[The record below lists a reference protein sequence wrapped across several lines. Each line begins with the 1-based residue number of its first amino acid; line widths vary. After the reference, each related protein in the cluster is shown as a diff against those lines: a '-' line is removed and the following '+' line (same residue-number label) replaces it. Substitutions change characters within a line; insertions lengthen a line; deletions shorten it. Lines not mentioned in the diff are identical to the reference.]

1 MKLLIFRGQNIMN
14 NCLGIINLD
23 ENQSRM
29 GELVRY
35 RTLASVPLSARYRII
50 DFVLSNMAN
59 SGIEGIG
66 IFTANKSRS
75 LINHLTNGRPWDLHR
90 KKDGLRVFNFGDY
103 DPYYDDVHN
112 FLDNIEF
119 IEQSRKEYVLI
130 SPSYMI
136 CNIDYNEVLR
146 YHKKSQ
152 NDITIVHKDVNNSHG
167 KFLDCEVLNI
177 DDTNRV
183 ISVGENIGR
192 EKNAKISMEM
202 YIMKTDLFINI
213 IHECIKT
220 GIHRKIKGY
229 INSNLDRFRVGAF
242 EFDGYLS
249 CINSIKSYF
258 DTNLDILNQ
267 NINKELFYNKKP
279 IYTKSQD
286 EPPTQYT
293 EMSLVLNSIIANGS
307 YIEGEVKNC
316 IIGRRVFIGK
326 GCKLEN
332 CVIMQNTIIGNDVVM
347 NRVIADKGTVINE
360 NEIIRGTSN
369 YPVTIQRSKVV

>member
-1 MKLLIFRGQNIMN
+1 
-14 NCLGIINLD
+14 
-23 ENQSRM
+23 
-29 GELVRY
+29 
-35 RTLASVPLSARYRII
+35 
-50 DFVLSNMAN
+50 
-59 SGIEGIG
+59 
-66 IFTANKSRS
+66 
-75 LINHLTNGRPWDLHR
+75 
-90 KKDGLRVFNFGDY
+90 
-103 DPYYDDVHN
+103 
-112 FLDNIEF
+112 
-119 IEQSRKEYVLI
+119 KEYVLI

>member
-1 MKLLIFRGQNIMN
+1 MFKGAVRMN

-35 RTLASVPLSARYRII
+35 RTLASVPLSARYRVI

-90 KKDGLRVFNFGDY
+90 KKDGLRVFNFGNY
-103 DPYYDDVHN
+103 DPNYDDVHN

-119 IEQSRKEYVLI
+119 IEQSRREYVLI

-146 YHKKSQ
+146 YHKKSK
-152 NDITIVHKDVNNSHG
+152 NDISIVYKEVEEADK
-167 KFLDCEVLNI
+167 KFIECEVLNI
-177 DDTNRV
+177 DNHNRV
-183 ISVGENIGR
+183 ISIGENIGR
-192 EKNAKISMEM
+192 EKNAKINMEM
-202 YIMKTDLFINI
+202 YIMKRELFTNI

-229 INSNLDRFRVGAF
+229 IASNLNKFEVGAF

-258 DTNLDILNQ
+258 DTNLDILDQ

-293 EMSLVLNSIIANGS
+293 DVSLVSNSIIANGS

-316 IIGRRVFIGK
+316 IIGRRVVIGK
-326 GCKLEN
+326 GAKLEN
-332 CVIMQNTIIGNDVVM
+332 CVIMQNTVIACDAVM
-347 NRVIADKGTVINE
+347 DRVIADKGTVVNE
-360 NEIIRGTSN
+360 SQVIKGTDN
-369 YPVTIQRSKVV
+369 YPVTIQRAKVI

>member
-1 MKLLIFRGQNIMN
+1 MN

-23 ENQSRM
+23 ENQDKM
-29 GELVRY
+29 GELVRS

-103 DPYYDDVHN
+103 DPSYDDVHN

-119 IEQSRKEYVLI
+119 IKQSRREYVLI

-136 CNIDYNEVLR
+136 CNIDYNYVLE
-146 YHKKSQ
+146 YHKKLK
-152 NDITIVHKDVNNSHG
+152 NDITIVYKDAVNANRE
-167 KFLDCEVLNI
+167 FLGCEVLNVE
-177 DDTNRV
+177 DNRV
-183 ISVGENIGR
+183 ISIGENIGR
-192 EKNAKISMEM
+192 EENTKISMEM
-202 YIMKTDLFINI
+202 YIMKTELFLNM
-213 IHECIKT
+213 IHECIRT
-220 GIHRKIKGY
+220 GVERKIKSY
-229 INSNLDRFRVGAF
+229 IASNLNKFKVGAF
-242 EFDGYLS
+242 QFEGYLS
-249 CINSIKSYF
+249 CVNSVKSYF
-258 DTNLDILNQ
+258 DTNLDILNEK
-267 NINKELFYNKKP
+267 INKELFYGNNP

-293 EMSLVLNSIIANGS
+293 DNSLVSNSIIANGS

-316 IIGRRVFIGK
+316 IIGRRVVVEK
-326 GCKLEN
+326 GAKLEN
-332 CVIMQNTIIGNDVVM
+332 CVIMQNSTIGEGVVM
-347 NRVIADKGTVINE
+347 DRVIADKGSLVNE
-360 NEIIRGTSN
+360 NQVIKGTNN
-369 YPVTIQRSKVV
+369 YPVTIQRTKVI

>member
-1 MKLLIFRGQNIMN
+1 MK

-23 ENQSRM
+23 ENQDRI

-35 RTLASVPLSARYRII
+35 RTLASVPLSARYRVI

-103 DPYYDDVHN
+103 NPNIDDVHN
-112 FLDNIEF
+112 FADNIEF

-136 CNIDYNEVLR
+136 CNIDYNEVFR
-146 YHKKSQ
+146 YHTKSR
-152 NDITIVHKDVNNSHG
+152 NDVTIVYKNVDKADKS
-167 KFLDCEVLNI
+167 FLECGILNI
-177 DDTNRV
+177 NEDNRV
-183 ISVGENIGR
+183 ISIGENIGR
-192 EKNAKISMEM
+192 EKNARINMEM
-202 YIMKTDLFINI
+202 YIMKTESFTNI
-213 IHECIKT
+213 VHECIRT

-229 INSNLDRFRVGAF
+229 IASNLRSLKVGAF

-258 DTNLDILNQ
+258 DTNIDILSQ

-293 EMSLVLNSIIANGS
+293 EKSLVSNSIIANGS
-307 YIEGEVKNC
+307 YIEGEIKNC
-316 IIGRRVFIGK
+316 IIGRRVIVEK
-326 GCKLEN
+326 GAKLEN
-332 CVIMQNTIIGNDVVM
+332 CIIMQNSIIGTNVIM
-347 NRVIADKGTVINE
+347 NNVIADKGTLVTE
-360 NEIIRGTSN
+360 NKVVKGTDN
-369 YPVTIQRSKVV
+369 YPVTIQRRRSI